1 MKTYMP
7 MIIAGFLLTT
17 ELAFAQPPKYAQRPG
32 FSASRSKSAETA
44 PSKTSLGL
52 SLGAA
57 EYPIV
62 EMPLMADA
70 ETRVDGTT
78 AADDVRVNRGTLMDV
93 SLEWVSST
101 GPLPYILTFH
111 GQRIATAPGAG
122 IPTPAS
128 YARLT
133 GSLATKFQFHEHG
146 IYLMPSMEARRSMY
160 RNVETGHY
168 VDAIL
173 LQSEIGA
180 SLSDDIELV
189 VLGGVAPLAKFGI
202 LQGGSSSNSGIL
214 PDTSTRLNELG
225 TKLVWNASSS
235 TDFMI
240 SASQENATVR
250 VNNIDSY
257 RAYGLPVGAEP
268 DQASTKI
275 YNLSVRQI
283 SVGARKRF

>member
-1 MKTYMP
+1 
-7 MIIAGFLLTT
+7 MIIAGFLSTT
-17 ELAFAQPPKYAQRPG
+17 ELAYAQPPKYAQKPG
-32 FSASRSKSAETA
+32 FSASRSKSAEA
-44 PSKTSLGL
+44 ASSKTSLGL

-62 EMPLMADA
+62 EMPMMADA
-70 ETRVDGTT
+70 DTRVDGTT
-78 AADDVRVNRGTLMDV
+78 TADDVRVNRGTFIDV
-93 SLEWVSST
+93 SLEWASST
-101 GPLPYILTFH
+101 GLLPYILTFH

-133 GSLATKFQFHEHG
+133 GSLATQFQFTEHG

-168 VDAIL
+168 VDAIM

-180 SLSDDIELV
+180 SLSDDIKLV
-189 VLGGVAPLAKFGI
+189 FQGGVAPLAKFGL
-202 LQGGSSSNSGIL
+202 LQGGRSSNSGIL

-225 TKLVWNASSS
+225 TKVVWNASSS

-257 RAYGLPVGAEP
+257 RAYGLPVAAEP
-268 DQASTKI
+268 DGPSKKV

-283 SVGARKRF
+283 SLGARKRF